1 MVHALYDQ
9 LLLLLFES
17 PVLQARRIERLLE
30 PYHLRLECA
39 PIGGG
44 DPTLKCAPFL
54 HLLELGGERIELR
67 LPPVELEVTRM
78 HLWGR
83 EGRRGEHLHAGAR
96 GHAHAP
102 VGKGGAVVSTCML
115 ELEVTRMHL
124 ARPRAT
130 DVGHAALEGADRTGP
145 SEVSTLELNEE

>member
-54 HLLELGGERIELR
+54 HLLELGGERIKLR
-67 LPPVELEVTRM
+67 LPPV
-78 HLWGR
+78 
-83 EGRRGEHLHAGAR
+83 
-96 GHAHAP
+96 
-102 VGKGGAVVSTCML
+102 